1 MLNGNWSLLPTIPVF
16 NRLLSEWKTNQNQI
30 NKYTAFWN
38 HISSYEGN
46 SHKNYSL
53 QFFYFLLF
61 YISFYISRYFSPAFR
76 ILFNIIWKTI
86 FVTNLPFFNRSSQ
99 RHSHLLKNQNPLSMK
114 EDFFDAPLVLEYPG
128 TVFYNIQYTGV
139 NYIYV
144 LSLKSWKTIVKKHGL
159 NTTSPSFVIFKYQWV

>member
-53 QFFYFLLF
+53 YFFYFLLF

-114 EDFFDAPLVLEYPG
+114 EHSVYWRKLYRRAFAKILKNYYKETQLKHHQSFLCHIQIPMSIIVLR
-128 TVFYNIQYTGV
+128 
-139 NYIYV
+139 
-144 LSLKSWKTIVKKHGL
+144 VKK
-159 NTTSPSFVIFKYQWV
+159 T